1 MNIWWSEQTMKR
13 LFLFSIAISL
23 FFTLSTPIDSHAAMT
38 DYCLV
43 PPYVIQNVAP
53 NVMVV
58 VDNSGSMFDFSYFD
72 GFTTNDISDDNRC
85 TSSSDPCTGFTTPGT
100 YPDYKFY
107 GYFNPDYWYTYS
119 SNRFVPAGLK
129 SGTRPASSWDG
140 NFLNWLTMRRI
151 DIIRK
156 VLTGGKKTTGE
167 GSGYERLL
175 GEVADCD
182 SRGRYKRISNAA
194 NYTPYSGTRKIYVN
208 TAGGSCNGSGSG
220 TASISVR
227 NACVGGDGTGNE
239 GTFNAAVRVSTPVE
253 GVLQSVVGTR
263 ARIGLSFYHVNSSTP
278 QGGYVSVSVGGS
290 SLSNTVTQINSKRP
304 DSNTPLA
311 ETLWTVAGYFAQ
323 DTTIDVDGN
332 GSNDTPGPRYNY
344 DSSSC
349 LDFCIGNAYD
359 PYNYGTSTPR
369 WPSCSKSY
377 VLYITDGEPC
387 ADGNLPASVE
397 TYANGRSNY
406 NCTDTNC

>member
-1 MNIWWSEQTMKR
+1 MKR

-38 DYCLV
+38 DYCMV

-58 VDNSGSMFDFSYFD
+58 VDNSGSMFYFSYFD
-72 GFTTNDISDDNRC
+72 GFTTS
-85 TSSSDPCTGFTTPGT
+85 TE
-100 YPDYKFY
+100 
-107 GYFNPDYWYTYS
+107 
-119 SNRFVPAGLK
+119 
-129 SGTRPASSWDG
+129 WDG
-140 NFLNWLTMRRI
+140 NFLNWVTMRRI

-156 VLTGGKKTTGE
+156 VLTGGKTTSGE
-167 GSGYERLL
+167 SSGYSRLI

-182 SRGRYKRISNAA
+182 SRGRYKRIANAA
-194 NYTPYSGTRKIYVN
+194 NYTPYSGTRKLYVN

-220 TASISVR
+220 TSSFSVR
-227 NACVGGDGTGNE
+227 NDSGGGDGTGNE
-239 GTFNAAVRVSTPVE
+239 GTFNAAVRVPTPVE

-278 QGGYVSVSVGGS
+278 QGGYVRVSVSGGS
-290 SLSNTVTQINSKRP
+290 LSSTVNEINLTRP

-359 PYNYGTSTPR
+359 PYNYGTGVSPR
-369 WPSCSKSY
+369 WPSCS
-377 VLYITDGEPC
+377 
-387 ADGNLPASVE
+387 
-397 TYANGRSNY
+397 
-406 NCTDTNC
+406 